1 MRKYSLSSF
10 FLFTKY
16 VYTIFILKLWK
27 KSIGLLLHIIIINCQ
42 FNRDLKM
49 VTLLLLFFQIR
60 KSLPR
65 FSV

>member
-27 KSIGLLLHIIIINCQ
+27 KVLDCCC
-42 FNRDLKM
+42 
-49 VTLLLLFFQIR
+49 TLL
-60 KSLPR
+60 
-65 FSV
+65 